1 MNLSDNPAYDSTIST
16 VSSESHDQQRPLVRG
31 NPYVESATLE
41 RRRLEHT
48 YESLSDFQVCTV
60 KVDVNEVAEEDS

>member
-1 MNLSDNPAYDSTIST
+1 MNVSDNPAYDSTT
-16 VSSESHDQQRPLVRG
+16 SSQSQEPLVRG
-31 NPYVESATLE
+31 NQYVDSATLE

-60 KVDVNEVAEEDS
+60 NVEVNEDAEHDS